1 MISDYIKNKL
11 YTYLKYITIIVFL
24 NNIIHYTE
32 NNYIIEEKIY
42 NYHNIIVLLL
52 LTLIIVLSVYSKKS
66 LAIILSLVTILYIDR
81 YDNYKKEGFK
91 TNDTITMNDIKNYYT
106 DCKKNKWSGEKCK
119 IIKNEIID
127 LCQKNI
133 DMDIC
138 PPWKKTH
145 HKDANIII
153 DCPSLY
159 NDLYPDSC

>member
-32 NNYIIEEKIY
+32 NNYTIEERIY

-81 YDNYKKEGFK
+81 YDN
-91 TNDTITMNDIKNYYT
+91 
-106 DCKKNKWSGEKCK
+106 
-119 IIKNEIID
+119 
-127 LCQKNI
+127 
-133 DMDIC
+133 
-138 PPWKKTH
+138 
-145 HKDANIII
+145 
-153 DCPSLY
+153 
-159 NDLYPDSC
+159 